1 MFFKKNFLAT
11 EIEPLE
17 VTESIIVGVDKEK
30 DDSMEAAQQST
41 KSTFTIIYDMFSH
54 VMMLSYSSGKHTVGK
69 KSLAA
74 AATCIP
80 QKEFVYTSY
89 KLPSYY
95 GQNLDIKMKN
105 GVPFNFLDYS
115 SLAREL
121 GKSIQQHSTAS
132 DPKIIRFVVCKLV
145 SEYPDLLGREEENKA
160 DFQVNTNFPL
170 KKFHHYLNFLR
181 ILLIYLFLQ

>member
-1 MFFKKNFLAT
+1 MNQCAMNSSCVSKVVSFVTVMCLKKNSIKNST

-105 GVPFNFLDYS
+105 GVPFNFL
-115 SLAREL
+115 
-121 GKSIQQHSTAS
+121 
-132 DPKIIRFVVCKLV
+132 IIV
-145 SEYPDLLGREEENKA
+145 LLPESWANLY
-160 DFQVNTNFPL
+160 NN
-170 KKFHHYLNFLR
+170 
-181 ILLIYLFLQ
+181 ILLQAILKSFVLLFANLYQNTLTCSGERRKTKLISR